1 MTLTAP
7 YSTHISRQHAYR
19 RLSHAISVIMHLEH
33 SPDESLLVLEGD
45 WRQWRSIWSY
55 GCHAHTHGTVLYSY
69 LPTTCISTALSC
81 HIHHYAL
88 RTYAGRK
95 LVDLEGILTS
105 WRSIWSHGNCNDTHS
120 TILYTYLPTTCIS
133 TALSCHIRHYTLR
146 ACAGWKLV
154 DLGGILVSFVPD
166 MVAPHLYSGTNSLLR
181 FAHIFC

>member
-1 MTLTAP
+1 MVTAMTLTAP
-7 YSTHISRQHAYR
+7 YSTHISRQHASR

-95 LVDLEGILTS
+95 LVDLGGILTS
-105 WRSIWSHGNCNDTHS
+105 WRSIWSHGNCNDTQHH
-120 TILYTYLPTTCIS
+120 TPHIS
-133 TALSCHIRHYTLR
+133 PDNMHID
-146 ACAGWKLV
+146 G
-154 DLGGILVSFVPD
+154 
-166 MVAPHLYSGTNSLLR
+166 SLMPYPSL
-181 FAHIFC
+181 CT